1 MSQMKRIVR
10 LKYLLDTGRLY
21 GKSQLM
27 AELGNISYATLKRDL
42 AFLRDQLNWP
52 VVFDRH
58 EEAYRLDPAQQGRRY
73 ELPGLRFTAEQ
84 IHALI
89 SMQHLLTNLQA
100 DSLLDSQIA
109 PIVKRL
115 SQIIEADSFAGVS
128 LAQRIKVET
137 VGARPLHL
145 PYFQSVGFALL
156 HRQRLRMGYHART
169 TDQPSEREVSPQRLI
184 HYRGNWYLDA
194 WCHLRE
200 SLRSFSVD
208 AITHVQV
215 QTTPALEVPE
225 AELDA
230 VLGSGYGI
238 FAGKDVQWAT
248 LRFTPDRARWVAAE
262 AWHPQ
267 QRGQFETDGSYLL
280 QVPYADP
287 RELLMDVMR
296 HVPDVEVLS
305 PPELREAF
313 GNRLREGLENFLTG
327 SRFEL
332 GG

>member
-1 MSQMKRIVR
+1 
-10 LKYLLDTGRLY
+10 
-21 GKSQLM
+21 M
-27 AELGNISYATLKRDL
+27 AELGDISYATLKRDI
-42 AFLRDQLNWP
+42 AFLRDRMNWP
-52 VVFDRH
+52 VVFDRF
-58 EEAYRLDPAQQGRRY
+58 EEAYKLDQSQQALGTRY
-73 ELPGLRFTAEQ
+73 ELPGFRFTAEQ
-84 IHALI
+84 IY
-89 SMQHLLTNLQA
+89 SLLTMQRLLTKLQA
-100 DSLLDSQIA
+100 DRLLGPQIE
-109 PIVKRL
+109 PFIKRL
-115 SQIIEADSFAGVS
+115 SNFMDSCGHAHDTWS
-128 LAQRIKVET
+128 QRIKVET
-137 VGARPLHL
+137 VGTRPLHL
-145 PYFQSVGFALL
+145 PHFQTVGFALL
-156 HRQRLRMGYHART
+156 HRQRLHMGYHART

-200 SLRSFSVD
+200 NLRSFSVD

-215 QTTPALEVPE
+215 QTTPAIEVQE

-313 GNRLREGLENFLTG
+313 GNRLREGLDNFLTG

-332 GG
+332 GS